1 METSFQ
7 THDSTASFY
16 FVRPRLNEL
25 LREAVKYPLVVVC
38 AGAGY
43 GKTSAVNDFLR
54 EYDVTTIWIQLS
66 ERDNVGARFWENFAH
81 SLSKLNKNLAE
92 SISKIGFPDTKEKLH
107 HYKALINEYAVV
119 EKRVLVIDDFHCIE
133 DEAVLRFMEEGF
145 FKNMLP
151 GSTFFLISR
160 SLTHLN
166 VAGLF
171 YRDQIFNVNEND
183 LRFTENELSRYFRR
197 VGVSFQPDS
206 LREIM
211 QDTEGWAFAINL
223 IARSSQ
229 KAPGYGGYVRN
240 AMKQNIFRLLETE
253 IWDEF
258 PEQTRNFLVRLSLI
272 DHLSVDLIAELAA
285 GNEGLISGME
295 KQSAYIRMD
304 SYINAYLIHPL
315 FLEFLSTKQELLSEE
330 QKRETYA
337 IAGSWCNKNGFR
349 IDALSYHEKIRDY
362 QSIVKIFFELPLQ
375 IPLDVCRYAA
385 PIFENALPREF
396 YKVEFFAEMHL
407 RSYFCQGNLEKAL
420 ELIKY
425 YEGKYLELPDEPQPS
440 PQGEGSPLDND
451 IKRRTL
457 ARIYI
462 CWGYLRGL
470 MSITDGVFDFDIYM
484 GKAGECV
491 STSVD
496 PGHLSPH
503 CPALWIICAGS
514 SRKGAFEEYIDA
526 VTRTQK
532 NLSRSNLC
540 GFMAGEPEI
549 ARCVMEFYRGD
560 MGQADTFAA
569 LALKKSREY
578 KQYGI
583 THRTLFYVIRIAA
596 AQGNFARAEQ
606 AFKETKDLLE
616 EAEYQNRF
624 IDYDMSL
631 SWFFCFLGLPEKTPD
646 WLQEDFSSYSH
657 AAFLE
662 NSWNQIKMQFYY
674 ATRNFAPVLA
684 YIEEMKTRESFLLE
698 RIEKLVME
706 ACIHYKLKDKEKSFA
721 ALRAAYADA
730 ESNSIVMPFIEMGK
744 DMRTLASAI
753 LKEQDNSIPR
763 AWLEDINRKSASY
776 AKRRARVIADYMQTN
791 RVTDSPAI
799 TPREADILGDLSHG
813 LSRAEIASSRGL
825 SINTVKM
832 VINSLYFKL
841 GAQNLADLIRIAT
854 NKKMI

>member
-1 METSFQ
+1 MESSFQ

-16 FVRPRLNEL
+16 FVRPRLNDL
-25 LREAVKYPLVVVC
+25 YREAVKYPLVVVC

-43 GKTSAVNDFLR
+43 GKTSSVHDFLR
-54 EYDVTTIWIQLS
+54 EYNVTTVWIQLS
-66 ERDNVGARFWENFAH
+66 ERDNVGARFWENYAH
-81 SLSKLNKNLAE
+81 SLTKVNKTLAE
-92 SISKIGFPDTKEKLH
+92 SISMIGFPDTKEKLR

-145 FKNMLP
+145 FRNMLP

-160 SLTHLN
+160 SLNRLN

-171 YRDQIFNVNEND
+171 YRDQIFNVSESD

-197 VGVSFQPDS
+197 AGVSFQPDS

-223 IARSSQ
+223 IARSSL

-253 IWDEF
+253 IWDGF
-258 PEQTRNFLVRLSLI
+258 QEQTRNFLVRLSLI

-285 GNEGLISGME
+285 GDEDLISGME
-295 KQSAYIRMD
+295 KQSAYIRQD

-315 FLEFLSTKQELLSEE
+315 FLEFLTTKQALFTEE

-337 IAGSWCNKNGFR
+337 IAGDWCNRNGFR
-349 IDALSYHEKIRDY
+349 IDALSYYEKIRDY
-362 QSIVKIFFELPLQ
+362 QSIVKMFFELPLQ
-375 IPLDVCRYAA
+375 IPLDICRFAA
-385 PIFENALPREF
+385 PLFENALPREF

-425 YEGKYLELPDEPQPS
+425 YEGKYLEQREN
-440 PQGEGSPLDND
+440 ND
-451 IKRRTL
+451 IKSRTL

-470 MSITDGVFDFDIYM
+470 MSITDDVFDFDIYM

-503 CPALWIICAGS
+503 CPALWIICAGTT
-514 SRKGAFEEYIDA
+514 RKGAFEEYIDA

-532 NLSRSNLC
+532 NLSRSNLR

-560 MGQADTFAA
+560 MGQAETFAA

-596 AQGNFARAEQ
+596 AQGDFAKAEQ
-606 AFKETKDLLE
+606 ALKETKDLLDE
-616 EAEYQNRF
+616 TEYQNRF

-631 SWFFCFLGLPEKTPD
+631 SWFFCFLGLPEKTSD

-662 NSWNQIKMQFYY
+662 NTWNQIKMQFYY

-706 ACIHYKLKDKEKSFA
+706 ACIHYKMKDKKKAFA
-721 ALRAAYADA
+721 ALLAAYTDA
-730 ESNSIVMPFIEMGK
+730 LSNNIVMPFIEMGK
-744 DMRTLASAI
+744 DMRTLSSAV
-753 LKEQDNSIPR
+753 LKESDKVIPK

-776 AKRRARVIADYMQTN
+776 AKRRANMVAEYMQTN
-791 RVTDSPAI
+791 RVTGSPAI
-799 TPREADILGDLSHG
+799 TPREEDILNDLSHG
-813 LSRAEIASSRGL
+813 LSRAEIATSRGL

>member
-1 METSFQ
+1 MESSFQ
-7 THDSTASFY
+7 TNHDSTTSYHFE
-16 FVRPRLNEL
+16 RPRLNTL
-25 LREAVKYPLVVVC
+25 FLEAVKYPLIVVC

-43 GKTSAVNDFLR
+43 GKTTAVHDFLK
-54 EYDVTTIWIQLS
+54 EYNVTTAWIQLS
-66 ERDNVGARFWENFAH
+66 ERDNVGARFWENYSH
-81 SLSKLNKNLAE
+81 
-92 SISKIGFPDTKEKLH
+92 SISKISKPLAEAVSKVGFPDTKENLR
-107 HYKALINEYAVV
+107 HYKSLIREYTVV
-119 EKRVLVIDDFHCIE
+119 EKRILVIDDFHCIE
-133 DEAVLRFMEEGF
+133 DSAVLRFMEEGF

-151 GSTFFLISR
+151 ESTIFLISR
-160 SLTHLN
+160 SLSRLN
-166 VAGLF
+166 VAGMF
-171 YRDQIFNVNEND
+171 YRDQIYNVNESD
-183 LRFTENELSRYFRR
+183 LRFTENELAQYFRR

-258 PEQTRNFLVRLSLI
+258 PEQMRNFLVRLSLI

-285 GNEGLISGME
+285 GDEGLIAGME
-295 KQSAYIRMD
+295 KQSAYVRLD

-315 FLEFLSTKQELLSEE
+315 FLEFLTTKQELLSEE

-337 IAGSWCNKNGFR
+337 ISGDWCNRNGFK
-349 IDALSYHEKIRDY
+349 IDALSYYEKIRDY
-362 QSIVKIFFELPLQ
+362 QSIVKMFFELPLQ

-385 PIFENALPREF
+385 PIFENALPQDF

-407 RSYFCQGNLEKAL
+407 RSYFCQGLLEKAL

-425 YEGKYLELPDEPQPS
+425 YEEKFLVVPE
-440 PQGEGSPLDND
+440 DND

-470 MSITDGVFDFDIYM
+470 MCLKDDVLDFDIYM

-496 PGHLSPH
+496 PGKLSPH
-503 CPALWIICAGS
+503 CPAMWIICAGS
-514 SRKGAFEEYIDA
+514 SRKGVLEEYIDA

-532 NLSRSNLC
+532 HLSRSNLR
-540 GFMAGEPEI
+540 GLFAGEPEL
-549 ARCVMEFYRGD
+549 ARCVMEFYRGN
-560 MGQADTFAA
+560 MSQAESYAA
-569 LALKKSREY
+569 LALKNAREN
-578 KQYGI
+578 KQYGLI
-583 THRTLFYVIRIAA
+583 HRTLFYVIRIAA
-596 AQGNFARAEQ
+596 AQGDSARAEQ
-606 AFKETKDLLE
+606 ALKETKELLDE
-616 EAEYQNRF
+616 PEYQNRF
-624 IDYDMSL
+624 IDYDISL
-631 SWFFCFLGLPEKTPD
+631 SWYYCFLGLPEKTPD

-657 AAFLE
+657 AGFLE
-662 NSWNQIKMQFYY
+662 NSWNQIKARFYY

-698 RIEKLVME
+698 RIEKLVIE
-706 ACIHYKLKDKEKSFA
+706 ACIHYKMKDKKNAFA
-721 ALRAAYADA
+721 ALRAAYTDA
-730 ESNSIVMPFIEMGK
+730 ESNNIVMPFIEMGK
-744 DMRTLASAI
+744 DMRTLASAM
-753 LKEQDNSIPR
+753 LKESDNVIPE

-776 AKRRARVIADYMQTN
+776 AKRRANMVAEYMQVN

-799 TPREADILGDLSHG
+799 TPREEDILNDLSHG

-854 NKKMI
+854 ERKMI